1 MERLPIAME
10 IARRAR
16 FKSTSMTAD
25 SGSEES
31 DAMRSAAA
39 SPTPG
44 LAPGW
49 GHGGAIVRIT
59 ALKKTFG
66 DLEAIRQLSFDVAD
80 GEFLSVLGPSGCGKS
95 TLLMMIAGLIN
106 PSAGE
111 IRIKDA
117 KVAGPR
123 REIGVVFQSPVL
135 LPWRTV
141 LQNVLF
147 PIELLKLPRPQYR
160 RRALELLRMAK
171 IDEFSGLLPRQLS
184 GGMRQRVAICRALVH
199 DPSILL
205 MDEPFSALDAIT
217 RDEMAVE
224 LQRIWQANR
233 KTVIFVTHSIREAAF
248 LSDRVLVMGRRPATI
263 IDELAIELPR
273 PRAIAVTEDETF
285 NRLVRHLRKA
295 IEASH
300 AE

>member
-1 MERLPIAME
+1 MA
-10 IARRAR
+10 
-16 FKSTSMTAD
+16 AD
-25 SGSEES
+25 SGIEENHS
-31 DAMRSAAA
+31 MRSAVG
-39 SPTPG
+39 SPAPAR
-44 LAPGW
+44 APGRARDD
-49 GHGGAIVRIT
+49 GAAIVRIA

-66 DLEAIRQLSFDVAD
+66 DLEAIRQLSFDVGD

-95 TLLMMIAGLIN
+95 TLLMMVAGLID
-106 PSAGE
+106 PTAGE

-117 KVAGPR
+117 KVTGPR

-147 PIELLKLPRPQYR
+147 PIELLKLPRPHYR
-160 RRALELLRMAK
+160 RRAMELLRMAK
-171 IDEFSGLLPRQLS
+171 IDEFAGVLPRQLS

-199 DPSILL
+199 DPNILL

-248 LSDRVLVMGRRPATI
+248 LSDRVVVMGRRPATI
-263 IDELAIELPR
+263 IDELTIELPR
-273 PRAIAVTEDETF
+273 PRPIAVTEDETF

>member
-1 MERLPIAME
+1 M
-10 IARRAR
+10 
-16 FKSTSMTAD
+16 SAD
-25 SGSEES
+25 DALHQS
-31 DAMRSAAA
+31 DGMRSAAGPPA
-39 SPTPG
+39 PG
-44 LAPGW
+44 LTAG
-49 GHGGAIVRIT
+49 GGRGGAIVRIA
-59 ALKKTFG
+59 ALKKAFG
-66 DLEAIRQLSFDVAD
+66 ELEAIRQLSFDVAD

-95 TLLMMIAGLIN
+95 TLLMMIAGLID

-123 REIGVVFQSPVL
+123 REVGVVFQSPVL

-147 PIELLKLPRPQYR
+147 PIELLKLPRRQYE
-160 RRALELLRMAK
+160 RRAMDLLRMAK

-248 LSDRVLVMGRRPATI
+248 LSDRVLVMARRPATI
-263 IDELAIELPR
+263 IDELPIDLPR
-273 PRAIAVTEDETF
+273 PRSIAVTEDEAF